1 MSPGV
6 PCALFRMALEE
17 VQMRGISLLI
27 TGALLASCTA
37 SAQEPGPSLRA
48 QTQYQQLLAG
58 RVAMAPISC
67 LPTRR
72 ANDMVVIDDN
82 TIAFR
87 DGARVYINH
96 PQGGCS
102 QLSQGHTALV
112 SHQIGEEGPCRGD
125 VAQVVDTL
133 SHTTVGS
140 CIWGDFVPY
149 VRQGR

>member
-1 MSPGV
+1 MSSGV
-6 PCALFRMALEE
+6 HAVRSAWHSKE
-17 VQMRGISLLI
+17 VKMRCISLLV
-27 TGALLASCTA
+27 GGVLLASCTA

-48 QTQYQQLLAG
+48 QTRYQQLLAG
-58 RVAMAPISC
+58 RVAQAPMTC
-67 LPTRR
+67 LPSRQ

-82 TIAFR
+82 TIVFR
-87 DGARVYINH
+87 DGARVYVNH

-125 VAQVVDTL
+125 VAQVVDTF
-133 SHTTVGS
+133 SHDAVGS
-140 CIWGDFVPY
+140 CVWGDFIPY

>member
-1 MSPGV
+1 MRPV
-6 PCALFRMALEE
+6 HVELEE
-17 VQMRGISLLI
+17 VKMRSISLLI
-27 TGALLASCTA
+27 GGALLASCTA

-48 QTQYQQLLAG
+48 QNQYQQLLAG

-72 ANDMVVIDDN
+72 ANDMVVVDDN

-87 DGARVYINH
+87 DGARVYVNH

-133 SHTTVGS
+133 SHVAVGS
-140 CIWGDFVPY
+140 CIWGDFIPY
-149 VRQGR
+149 VRRGA